1 MKKQQKDNKNQ
12 KTNNHYITI
21 MAGGVGSRFWPASTE
36 ETPKQFLD
44 ILGVGKS
51 LIRLTFERFLKI
63 VPAERILIVTNQQY
77 KALTQLHLPEIP
89 EKNILC
95 EPSRNN
101 TGPCVAYTALRLQAE
116 NPDAVFVTAP
126 SDHVILK
133 EEAFLEK
140 IQQALTF
147 VEKNDAIVT
156 LGIQPTRPDTGYGY
170 IEVEGTGLKVQGDLT
185 GKDIQMRVASPLGA
199 GGSEGKPLE
208 VLSFR
213 EKPDLKTAEEY
224 LQAGNYFW
232 NGGIFIWKAKDLL
245 QSFQHNAPGIYSI
258 LTQDISKYNTT
269 EEQSYIDRVYPDT
282 PSISVDYAILEKADN
297 VYTIPA
303 DIGWSDLGTWNSLHA
318 FLDKDDNFTVTL
330 GDNTHL
336 IDTEDSII
344 RSDSKKVVVIKGLK
358 NYIVVDEPD
367 ALLIYPK
374 SDEQEIK
381 QVVKNISK

>member
-1 MKKQQKDNKNQ
+1 
-12 KTNNHYITI
+12 

-133 EEAFLEK
+133 EDAFLEK
-140 IQQALTF
+140 IQQALSF
-147 VEKNDAIVT
+147 VENNDAIVT

-170 IEVEGTGLKVQGDLT
+170 IEVFPSQGEADGKQSTPSQGNAKGRGSSPLKVT
-185 GKDIQMRVASPLGA
+185 
-199 GGSEGKPLE
+199 
-208 VLSFR
+208 SFR
-213 EKPDLKTAEEY
+213 EKPDKNTAQRY
-224 LQAGNYFW
+224 LNAGNYYW
-232 NGGIFIWKAKDLL
+232 NAGIFIWKAENLI
-245 QSFQHNAPGIYSI
+245 QSFRNNAPDII
-258 LTQDISKYNTT
+258 NVLTQDVSKYNTT
-269 EEQSYIDRVYPDT
+269 DEQGYIDEVYPDT
-282 PSISVDYAILEKADN
+282 PSISVDYAILERAKN
-297 VYTIPA
+297 VFTIPA

-318 FLDKDDNFTVTL
+318 FLDQDENFTVTL

-336 IDTEDSII
+336 IDTKNSIV
-344 RSDSKKVVVIKGLK
+344 RTDSKKIVVIKGLD

-381 QVVKNISK
+381 QVVNRILG